1 MSGGYD
7 AVRGGLGEA
16 ELSSNDAYAVTLPM
30 HLSNF
35 LAIDDHSRP
44 SKGFT
49 VLLRAFA
56 SGSKLFGCVQGAE
69 FQFSCVVLRTLAHAK
84 PETLIW
90 RGFYHTRGE
99 GLIGLTRGFMY
110 AGSPRLI
117 ASLWP
122 DRATSKLMKRFYK
135 GMFRW
140 RASAGRSLASRSAG
154 HAQNVALVV
163 SILPG
168 RVQSQGE
175 WQ

>member
-56 SGSKLFGCVQGAE
+56 SGSKPFWVRPGCGISI
-69 FQFSCVVLRTLAHAK
+69 FL
-84 PETLIW
+84 
-90 RGFYHTRGE
+90 RGFADSCAR
-99 GLIGLTRGFMY
+99 
-110 AGSPRLI
+110 
-117 ASLWP
+117 
-122 DRATSKLMKRFYK
+122 
-135 GMFRW
+135 
-140 RASAGRSLASRSAG
+140 
-154 HAQNVALVV
+154 
-163 SILPG
+163 
-168 RVQSQGE
+168 
-175 WQ
+175 